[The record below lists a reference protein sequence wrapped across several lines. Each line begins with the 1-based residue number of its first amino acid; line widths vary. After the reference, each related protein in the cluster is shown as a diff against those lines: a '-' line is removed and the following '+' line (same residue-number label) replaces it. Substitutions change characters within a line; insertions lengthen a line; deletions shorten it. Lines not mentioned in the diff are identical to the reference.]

1 MFKNDLQSQ
10 AAAITNN
17 NSGEKNG
24 QNGQDKKYVPK
35 ATSKNSL

>member
-24 QNGQDKKYVPK
+24 QNG
-35 ATSKNSL
+35 